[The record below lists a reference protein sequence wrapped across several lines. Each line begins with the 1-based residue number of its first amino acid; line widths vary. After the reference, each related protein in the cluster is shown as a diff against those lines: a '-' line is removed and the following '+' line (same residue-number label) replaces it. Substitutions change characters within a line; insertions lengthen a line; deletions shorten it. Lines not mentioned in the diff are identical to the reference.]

1 MNKFLRFSSLII
13 AVMMVVGCARRPNLY
28 TSDEIMDEFD
38 PVYLNYEYLT
48 ARARVVLEEPNGKTT
63 RGTLNL
69 RAKKDSALWFSI
81 TPGLGIEAARGLVT
95 QERILFKDR
104 INGNAIDLTFQEFE
118 ERFGLSLSFDL
129 FQNILFANIPHNFTY
144 RDKLLRIGRT
154 FELDQ
159 RRQQMRY
166 HSVISARHGKVQQ
179 LETSSDYM
187 AGSLSATYPEFKD
200 LENQPFPYRVLL
212 RLIFDSQN
220 DNGLMET
227 VVNLEMNR
235 VELVDEPLTFPYN
248 Y

>member
-1 MNKFLRFSSLII
+1 MNKLLRVSYLVI
-13 AVMMVVGCARRPNLY
+13 VMLMVISCARRPNLY

-38 PVYLNYEYLT
+38 PVYLDYEYLT

-95 QERILFKDR
+95 QDRILFKDR

-118 ERFGLSLSFDL
+118 ERFGLGLSFDL

-159 RRQQMRY
+159 RRQQIHY

-200 LENQPFPYRVLL
+200 LESQPFPYKVLL
-212 RLIFDSQN
+212 RLIFDPQN

-227 VVNLEMNR
+227 TVNLEMNR

>member
-1 MNKFLRFSSLII
+1 MNKCLKISYLLL
-13 AVMMVVGCARRPNLY
+13 AVVIMVSCARRPNLY
-28 TSDEIMDEFD
+28 TSDEIMQEFT
-38 PVYLNYEYLT
+38 PVYLEFNYLT

-95 QERILFKDR
+95 QESIQFKDR
-104 INGNAIDLTFQEFE
+104 INGNAIDMTFKEFE
-118 ERFGLSLSFDL
+118 ERFGLVLSLEL
-129 FQNILFANIPHNFTY
+129 FQNILFANIPHGFSY

-159 RRQQMRY
+159 RRQQIVY

-179 LETSSDYM
+179 LDTSSEYL
-187 AGSLSATYPEFKD
+187 AGSLSAEYPEFKD
-200 LENQPFPYRVLL
+200 LESQPFPYRMLL
-212 RLIFDSQN
+212 RLIFDPQD
-220 DNGLMET
+220 DNGIAET
-227 VVNLEMNR
+227 TVNLEMNR